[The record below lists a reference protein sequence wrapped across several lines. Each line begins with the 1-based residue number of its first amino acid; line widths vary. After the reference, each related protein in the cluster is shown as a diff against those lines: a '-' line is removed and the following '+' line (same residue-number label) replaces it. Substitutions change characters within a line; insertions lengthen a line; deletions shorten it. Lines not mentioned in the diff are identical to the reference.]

1 MKMQITL
8 NIFETMALVTAIYY
22 LGKFLRTKVNFLSKY
37 CIPAPVVVWPLWALV
52 VW

>member
-22 LGKFLRTKVNFLSKY
+22 LGKFLRTKVNFLSSIVY
-37 CIPAPVVVWPLWALV
+37 QPLLLEGLFLQ
-52 VW
+52 

>member
-22 LGKFLRTKVNFLSKY
+22 LGKFLRTKVNFYQSIVYQL
-37 CIPAPVVVWPLWALV
+37 LLLEGLFLQ
-52 VW
+52 